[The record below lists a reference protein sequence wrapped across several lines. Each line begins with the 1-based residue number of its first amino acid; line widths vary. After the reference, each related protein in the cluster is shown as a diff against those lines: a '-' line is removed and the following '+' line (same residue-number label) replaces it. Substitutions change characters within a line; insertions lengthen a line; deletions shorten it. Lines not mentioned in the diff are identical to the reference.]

1 MRYESAAVVQSAP
14 QTWAGLAQLVE
25 HLICN
30 QGVTS
35 SNLVAG
41 TSFLIA
47 QHAPDIWIP
56 GSSPRT
62 LFGKWA

>member
-1 MRYESAAVVQSAP
+1 
-14 QTWAGLAQLVE
+14 
-25 HLICN
+25 
-30 QGVTS
+30 
-35 SNLVAG
+35 
-41 TSFLIA
+41 LIA